1 MQLTFIGAIQVL
13 VGLSLFLAGSIES
26 MFALLLVSTLF
37 GGSAAIVLPMLG
49 GSSIPPAQFALVF
62 MALRLLVPGSGN
74 GTAVGHAA
82 RANIWLAIFILYG
95 AALAFIGP
103 RLFAGQIEVTPMRG
117 KVEARYV
124 SMRAYIYSTR
134 PLVFSAQNITTTV
147 YLLGTLLT
155 AITAHVVCLRETGR
169 RRFVR
174 TMAIVGIAHG
184 VIGFLS
190 VLGKGT
196 AIDTVL
202 ALFRNGSYAQLD
214 HTYRGFVR
222 MAGLWPEASGF
233 AWFGINWCVF
243 LFECWLRRVDSLW
256 TGPAAFILAAALLCS
271 TATTAY
277 VGLGVYAGLLM
288 LRSLL
293 FPGALPVDRG
303 LMILGAG
310 LAMTVLVSAVMIA
323 KPALVTDATELIRHM
338 TVDKGQSVSGEQR
351 SFWAWQG
358 LHAFVVTH
366 GIGIGPGSFRS
377 SSLATAILGCTGIV
391 GALAMT
397 IHMISMFKPTRLSTY
412 APTSDPAL
420 NTGAACA
427 WAALIDVIISSLSS
441 PTCDPGTDFALLTG
455 AALALRPIVPHMAP
469 WRGPIRRLPPL
480 TLSPAMALQSAMN
493 GPTFSAEPA
502 E

>member
-1 MQLTFIGAIQVL
+1 
-13 VGLSLFLAGSIES
+13 

-256 TGPAAFILAAALLCS
+256 TGPAAFIWPPPCCAARPRQPMS
-271 TATTAY
+271 
-277 VGLGVYAGLLM
+277 
-288 LRSLL
+288 
-293 FPGALPVDRG
+293 
-303 LMILGAG
+303 G
-310 LAMTVLVSAVMIA
+310 LASM
-323 KPALVTDATELIRHM
+323 
-338 TVDKGQSVSGEQR
+338 
-351 SFWAWQG
+351 
-358 LHAFVVTH
+358 
-366 GIGIGPGSFRS
+366 PG
-377 SSLATAILGCTGIV
+377 C
-391 GALAMT
+391 
-397 IHMISMFKPTRLSTY
+397 
-412 APTSDPAL
+412 
-420 NTGAACA
+420 
-427 WAALIDVIISSLSS
+427 
-441 PTCDPGTDFALLTG
+441 
-455 AALALRPIVPHMAP
+455 
-469 WRGPIRRLPPL
+469 
-480 TLSPAMALQSAMN
+480 
-493 GPTFSAEPA
+493 
-502 E
+502 

>member
-1 MQLTFIGAIQVL
+1 
-13 VGLSLFLAGSIES
+13 
-26 MFALLLVSTLF
+26 
-37 GGSAAIVLPMLG
+37 
-49 GSSIPPAQFALVF
+49 
-62 MALRLLVPGSGN
+62 
-74 GTAVGHAA
+74 
-82 RANIWLAIFILYG
+82 
-95 AALAFIGP
+95 
-103 RLFAGQIEVTPMRG
+103 
-117 KVEARYV
+117 
-124 SMRAYIYSTR
+124 
-134 PLVFSAQNITTTV
+134 
-147 YLLGTLLT
+147 
-155 AITAHVVCLRETGR
+155 
-169 RRFVR
+169 
-174 TMAIVGIAHG
+174 
-184 VIGFLS
+184 
-190 VLGKGT
+190 
-196 AIDTVL
+196 
-202 ALFRNGSYAQLD
+202 
-214 HTYRGFVR
+214 
-222 MAGLWPEASGF
+222 
-233 AWFGINWCVF
+233 
-243 LFECWLRRVDSLW
+243 
-256 TGPAAFILAAALLCS
+256 
-271 TATTAY
+271 
-277 VGLGVYAGLLM
+277 M

-441 PTCDPGTDFALLTG
+441 PTCDPGTDFAILTG

-469 WRGPIRRLPPL
+469 GAARSAACRRLPSRPRW
-480 TLSPAMALQSAMN
+480 PCN
-493 GPTFSAEPA
+493 RR
-502 E
+502 